1 MAGNQHQH
9 MAAGEVK
16 AHGHKNG
23 SHHAHHHANEYAA
36 AVEMGC
42 IEAEIREMESQLL
55 SMHSGGYQPHT
66 GGALGERRSTQ
77 KKMASLR
84 KGRTEARQTAREAE
98 RKLRDELMRKYKPM
112 LDEELWSGLIPA
124 ASPRRLRLRRAMFPA
139 GSLLPADHVEKAK
152 IKGTTRLCSKIELQ
166 FPESGSNI
174 AKDKLIKFR
183 QQIFYRR
190 INIELEK
197 QMLNEPRA
205 RVSLHSKIRTALP
218 VCVFLKS
225 LWTAGE
231 SAA

>member
-112 LDEELWSGLIPA
+112 LDEEL
-124 ASPRRLRLRRAMFPA
+124 
-139 GSLLPADHVEKAK
+139 
-152 IKGTTRLCSKIELQ
+152 CKIELQ

-205 RVSLHSKIRTALP
+205 RAKVQPDYHVKEATEQFS
-218 VCVFLKS
+218 S
-225 LWTAGE
+225 LWSPRSTQG
-231 SAA
+231 SVLLS